1 MNKAQEQAIAQD
13 FSAQG
18 ALHTL
23 RQRLMDYI
31 IPTVLVIATLAFLV
45 TARNAYSAQN
55 FTLLA
60 LYGAAYGIIL
70 LTLLIK
76 RIPYL
81 FKAGVI
87 AALFYGLGI
96 VDILVF
102 GWETD
107 ARIFLL
113 AFPVMVT
120 LFFGQREGLTAL
132 ALSTF
137 TLMGLGAVVTSA
149 ESSQFTALVWSGVD
163 WGYLLSN
170 SVAFLMVSTVLI
182 VSVGALIS
190 LLSAELGRVL
200 EFSEKLS
207 QEQGDLDRRAKALQ
221 SVNYAMQRRT
231 MQLEAGAEVGRAIV
245 SIFDLGQLLTR
256 AVRLVTDS
264 FGFYHTGIFL
274 TDESGEWAVLKAA
287 SSEGGQQMLAEG
299 HRLRRGEG
307 MVGWT
312 LENRQSRIA
321 LDVGEDAVRFANP
334 LLPLTRS
341 EVALPLLIGRR
352 VIGVLNVQSTEES
365 AFDQDD
371 VRALEFMA
379 GQLAVAIE
387 NARRLSE
394 ESSLLEATSPFYRMA
409 RHVATART
417 GKELYTAIVETVLD
431 YDPTQ
436 VFVFLLD
443 REQRAMRLV
452 ADLHGSEI
460 NFPESELAQSELFSE
475 HYLISLTLDLTQP
488 LFVDDL
494 TTPDDSLQEV
504 HRQALEHLRT
514 RSGARSLGIVPI
526 QMGSGFLGLLV
537 VSYHTLHAFTGAEQ
551 QLYLALADMAGVA
564 MERTLLVQ
572 QSQERVTREHWMRE
586 FAERMLGTLDLRE
599 MMATAATSLKE
610 LLQADGVAVAFER
623 SDDPMAG
630 GSNG

>member
-1 MNKAQEQAIAQD
+1 MNKAQEQPASQN

-23 RQRLMDYI
+23 RERLLDSITPAVI
-31 IPTVLVIATLAFLV
+31 IVATLAFLI
-45 TARNAYSAQN
+45 TARNVYLAQN

-60 LYGAAYGIIL
+60 IYGAAYGLIL
-70 LTLLIK
+70 LALLIK
-76 RIPYL
+76 RTPYVL
-81 FKAGVI
+81 RAGVI
-87 AALFYGLGI
+87 AALFYILGI
-96 VDILVF
+96 VEILMY
-102 GWETD
+102 GLETD

-120 LFFGQREGLTAL
+120 LFFSQREGLTAL
-132 ALSTF
+132 ALSIL
-137 TLMGLGAVVTSA
+137 TLIGLGAVMTSSGSPQLA
-149 ESSQFTALVWSGVD
+149 TLMWSGVD
-163 WGYLLSN
+163 WGYLLN
-170 SVAFLMVSTVLI
+170 SSVTFLMVSAVLI
-182 VSVGALIS
+182 VTVGALIS
-190 LLSAELGRVL
+190 LLSSELERVL
-200 EFSEKLS
+200 DLSEKLS
-207 QEQGDLDRRAKALQ
+207 QGQVDLDQRAKALQ

-274 TDESGEWAVLKAA
+274 TDESGEWAVLRAA

-307 MVGWT
+307 MVGWA

-321 LDVGEDAVRFANP
+321 LDVGEDAVRFADP
-334 LLPLTRS
+334 RLPLTRS

-371 VRALEFMA
+371 VRALEFLA

-417 GKELYTAIVETVLD
+417 GKELYTAIIETVLD

-436 VFVFLLD
+436 AFVFLLD

-452 ADLHGSEI
+452 ADLHGSEVT
-460 NFPESELAQSELFSE
+460 FPESELAHSELFSE
-475 HYLISLTLDLTQP
+475 QYLISLTLDLTQP

-494 TTPDDSLQEV
+494 TAPDESLQEV
-504 HRQALEHLRT
+504 HLQALEHLRT
-514 RSGARSLGIVPI
+514 RSGSRSLGIIPI

-586 FAERMLGTLDLRE
+586 FAEQMLGTLDLRE

-610 LLQADGVAVAFER
+610 LLRADGVAVAFER
-623 SDDPMAG
+623 ADDPMSG
-630 GSNG
+630 GNNG

>member
-1 MNKAQEQAIAQD
+1 
-13 FSAQG
+13 
-18 ALHTL
+18 
-23 RQRLMDYI
+23 
-31 IPTVLVIATLAFLV
+31 
-45 TARNAYSAQN
+45 
-55 FTLLA
+55 
-60 LYGAAYGIIL
+60 
-70 LTLLIK
+70 LIK

-170 SVAFLMVSTVLI
+170 SGAFLMVSSVLI

-334 LLPLTRS
+334 LLALTRS

-371 VRALEFMA
+371 VRAMECMA

-586 FAERMLGTLDLRE
+586 FAEQMLGTLDLRE